1 MILASLLSSSKY
13 IIVNK
18 DLIKMLGLN
27 EAIILGELCSEY
39 SYWESVNQLVDDGYF
54 YSTRE
59 NIENNTGI
67 NAHFQRIAMKNLE
80 EKGILT
86 SKKMGIPCKKYYKI
100 DENAVIEYLK
110 KAKIIDNVPVVHEV
124 IDKTETEIPTSNLVD
139 EFQGKDN
146 VDLNNNNIN
155 NKIINNNEHT
165 HAPAPVEEKKEYA
178 SLVTLTEKEYQ
189 DLLNTHGEATT
200 KQLIEQLSLYKQ
212 AHGKSY
218 DSDYAAI
225 LLWVTTKIREIEKEK
240 AKYEDFKNKQNNN
253 KKSSFDQ
260 RTYPPGFF
268 DSLYSNKNIGG

>member
-100 DENAVIEYLK
+100 DENSVIEYLQ
-110 KAKIIDNVPVVHEV
+110 KAKIIANVPVVHEV
-124 IDKTETEIPTSNLVD
+124 NDKEETQISTSNLTD
-139 EFQGKDN
+139 ELHGENNMDI
-146 VDLNNNNIN
+146 NNNNIN
-155 NKIINNNEHT
+155 NKTINNKKHSHE
-165 HAPAPVEEKKEYA
+165 AESVEEKKEYA
-178 SLVTLTEKEYQ
+178 SLVTMTEKEYQ

-268 DSLYSNKNIGG
+268 DSLYSNKR

>member
-110 KAKIIDNVPVVHEV
+110 KAKIIDNIPVVHQV
-124 IDKTETEIPTSNLVD
+124 NDKTETENSTSNLVD
-139 EFQGKDN
+139 EFQGNDN
-146 VDLNNNNIN
+146 VNLNNNNIN
-155 NKIINNNEHT
+155 NKTINNKEHT
-165 HAPAPVEEKKEYA
+165 HEPESIEEKKEYA
-178 SLVTLTEKEYQ
+178 TRVTLTEKEHQ
-189 DLLNTHGEATT
+189 DLVNTYGEVMAD
-200 KQLIEQLSLYKQ
+200 QLIEQLSLYKQ
-212 AHGKSY
+212 AKGVYY
-218 DSDYAAI
+218 DNDYAAI
-225 LLWVTTKIREIEKEK
+225 LRWVTVRLHEIEKEK
-240 AKYEDFKNKQNNN
+240 ANYKDFKNKQNN
-253 KKSSFDQ
+253 KTSFDQ

-268 DSLYSNKNIGG
+268 DSLYSNKR

>member
-39 SYWESVNQLVDDGYF
+39 TYWESTNQLEDDGYF

-80 EKGILT
+80 EKGILK
-86 SKKMGIPCKKYYKI
+86 SKKMGIPCKKYYTI
-100 DENAVIEYLK
+100 NENAVIEFLQ
-110 KAKIIDNVPVVHEV
+110 KAKIIDKSPVVHEMN
-124 IDKTETEIPTSNLVD
+124 DKVETEKSSSDLSNELPDEQAVD
-139 EFQGKDN
+139 TN
-146 VDLNNNNIN
+146 N
-155 NKIINNNEHT
+155 NKINNNKEHS
-165 HAPAPVEEKKEYA
+165 HEPQPVEEKKEYA
-178 SLVTLTEKEYQ
+178 SLVSMTEKEYQ
-189 DLLNTHGEATT
+189 DLLNTYGESTT
-200 KQLIEQLSLYKQ
+200 NQLIEQLSLYKQ

-225 LLWVTTKIREIEKEK
+225 LLWVTTRLREMEKED
-240 AKYEDFKNKQNNN
+240 AKYKEFKNKKKN
-253 KKSSFDQ
+253 KPNFDQ
-260 RTYPPGFF
+260 RDYPPGFF
-268 DSLYSNKNIGG
+268 DSLYAN

>member
-124 IDKTETEIPTSNLVD
+124 NDKTETENSTSNLVD
-139 EFQGKDN
+139 ELQGNDIVN
-146 VDLNNNNIN
+146 LNNNNIN
-155 NKIINNNEHT
+155 NKTINNEDHT
-165 HAPAPVEEKKEYA
+165 HAPESVEEKKEYA
-178 SLVTLTEKEYQ
+178 TRVTLTEKEHQ
-189 DLLNTHGEATT
+189 DLVNTYGEVMAD
-200 KQLIEQLSLYKQ
+200 QLIEQLSLYKQ
-212 AHGKSY
+212 AKGVCY

-225 LLWVTTKIREIEKEK
+225 LRWVTVRLHEIEKEK
-240 AKYEDFKNKQNNN
+240 ANYKDFKNKQNN
-253 KKSSFDQ
+253 KTSFDQ